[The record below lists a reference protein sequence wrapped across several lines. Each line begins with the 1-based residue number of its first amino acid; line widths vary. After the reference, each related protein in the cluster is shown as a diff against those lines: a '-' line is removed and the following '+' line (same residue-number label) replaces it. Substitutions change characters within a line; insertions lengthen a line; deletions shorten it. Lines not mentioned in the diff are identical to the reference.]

1 MPTVTMMR
9 GSVDPHDHS
18 TDEPP
23 PGRVSVTHDEHGSV
37 VTLHGDI
44 DAALRDEAG
53 LTMAA
58 VLAHGGP
65 VLVEMSR
72 VTFIDSSGLAFVIQL
87 HRLGVEDES
96 QPCTLLNPPD
106 LVLEMLEMVGLA
118 GEIPLAFSPG
128 DTGLG
133 DPWSAIRVAD
143 AEDLAT
149 STA

>member
-1 MPTVTMMR
+1 MLR
-9 GSVDPHDHS
+9 GSVDPHDQK
-18 TDEPP
+18 TDEPL
-23 PGRVSVTHDEHGSV
+23 PGGVSVTHDEHGSV

-44 DAALRDEAG
+44 DVDLRDEAG

-65 VLVEMSR
+65 VLVEMSG

-106 LVLEMLEMVGLA
+106 LVLDMLEMVGLD

-128 DTGLG
+128 DTGLE
-133 DPWSAIRVAD
+133 DPWSTID
-143 AEDLAT
+143 APDAGGLLCSSA
-149 STA
+149 